1 MMQPWQRPAF
11 GAPAALAARFASM
24 VPVIDT
30 ARLRLRAPRVEDFPI
45 YARFMLDEAGAA
57 TTEGD
62 AQQAAWLDFCQLVAG
77 WNLRGFGA
85 WTVEARADSSA
96 LGAIVI
102 NHEFGDPEV
111 EIGWVLTPEAEGQ
124 GYASEAAARALD
136 YAFGPLGFG
145 TLVSYIDHTNERSI
159 AVARRLGAVRDPHA
173 EAALDH
179 ACFVFRHRPEGRA

>member
-1 MMQPWQRPAF
+1 MMQPWQRPTR

-30 ARLRLRAPRVEDFPI
+30 ARLRLRAPRIEDFPV
-45 YARFMLDEAGAA
+45 YARFMLDEPGGAGQ
-57 TTEGD
+57 E
-62 AQQAAWLDFCQLVAG
+62 AAWLDFCQLVAG

-85 WTVEARADSSA
+85 WTVESREGAAT
-96 LGAIVI
+96 LGAVVI

-111 EIGWVLTPEAEGQ
+111 EIGWVLTPEAEGR

-145 TLVSYIDHTNERSI
+145 TLVSYIDHANERSI
-159 AVARRLGAVRDPHA
+159 AVARRLGAVRDPGA